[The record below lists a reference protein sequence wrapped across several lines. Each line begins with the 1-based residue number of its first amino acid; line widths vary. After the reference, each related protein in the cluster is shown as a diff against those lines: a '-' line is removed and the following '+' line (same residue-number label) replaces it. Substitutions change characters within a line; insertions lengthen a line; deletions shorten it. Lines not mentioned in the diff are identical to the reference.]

1 MSAPPG
7 TVLVVEPA
15 VVAAVAARAA
25 AAVPGVRRLEPGVR
39 GLVGSVLRA
48 GRQRLLAGADPA
60 RADGVRVR
68 RTNDGGVRVAVDLV
82 VTADADVAAV
92 GRAVQREITRV
103 VAEQTGEDV
112 GEVAVLVL
120 DIEPEAR

>member
-48 GRQRLLAGADPA
+48 GRQRLAGADPA
-60 RADGVRVR
+60 
-68 RTNDGGVRVAVDLV
+68 
-82 VTADADVAAV
+82 
-92 GRAVQREITRV
+92 
-103 VAEQTGEDV
+103 
-112 GEVAVLVL
+112 
-120 DIEPEAR
+120 

>member
-1 MSAPPG
+1 MSTPPG

-48 GRQRLLAGADPA
+48 GRQRLAGADPA
-60 RADGVRVR
+60 RADGVHVR

>member
-1 MSAPPG
+1 MSAPSG

-48 GRQRLLAGADPA
+48 GRQRLAGADPA

>member
-1 MSAPPG
+1 M
-7 TVLVVEPA
+7 
-15 VVAAVAARAA
+15 
-25 AAVPGVRRLEPGVR
+25 
-39 GLVGSVLRA
+39 
-48 GRQRLLAGADPA
+48 
-60 RADGVRVR
+60 
-68 RTNDGGVRVAVDLV
+68 RVAVDLV

>member
-1 MSAPPG
+1 
-7 TVLVVEPA
+7 L
-15 VVAAVAARAA
+15 
-25 AAVPGVRRLEPGVR
+25 
-39 GLVGSVLRA
+39 
-48 GRQRLLAGADPA
+48 A